1 MENNLQNKLLSL
13 QPKIHGLAVGMTVG
27 LSTIYFN
34 NGCAG
39 TGMCPTCGACATQ
52 LPILLL
58 PLLADGGIMLTRFA
72 LSARK
77 QSGQAGDSK

>member
-1 MENNLQNKLLSL
+1 MENNIQKKLLGL

-39 TGMCPTCGACATQ
+39 TGLCPTCGACALQ
-52 LPILLL
+52 LPILFL

-72 LSARK
+72 LSTRK
-77 QSGQAGDSK
+77 QPEQAVDSN